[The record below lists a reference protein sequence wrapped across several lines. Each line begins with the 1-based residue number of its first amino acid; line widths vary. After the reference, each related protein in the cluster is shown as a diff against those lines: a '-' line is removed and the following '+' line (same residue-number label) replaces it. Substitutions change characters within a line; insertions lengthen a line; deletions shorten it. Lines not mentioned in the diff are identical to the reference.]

1 MSEPPIFHVQGFCIR
16 LIRTPGRSF
25 DAEICARGIATR
37 SGCSSYE
44 APVHPLSY
52 WRGQLLRLN
61 VQPGQLDRVEKTLLQ
76 QYEAVLKRV
85 SASPFDLQSI
95 GFQLV
100 DSDQHQE
107 TAS

>member
-16 LIRTPGRSF
+16 SFGAPSRSC

-44 APVHPLSY
+44 ASVHPLSY

-61 VQPGQLDRVEKTLLQ
+61 VQPDQLDRVEKTLLR

-100 DSDQHQE
+100 DSDPLQE